1 MTISK
6 QEKFLNLLP
15 DLYEINLNSKNQS
28 DTIFE
33 KFKQFIDFDE
43 GFIYFLNAD
52 SLQLKYSYKNHA
64 NYKVED
70 KFYFQED
77 FKNFLFTKE
86 AVVLDKKSEFI
97 KIVNL
102 DELNKKSYIV
112 AKIFIKSII
121 FGVVLLAKNEASF
134 YDSAD
139 LSMLKTA
146 SCILSYTLKDAELSN
161 VFKIQ
166 LKALKDGIIEKHAAY
181 KTIKEQ
187 NVIGVVDDC
196 GYTSMMGIVE
206 DLLGSISDVELIS
219 KILGILNKD
228 SFTDLI
234 GEDKIK
240 ELQLLAL
247 QRIQEE
253 AAANGGV
260 LSEDSQVVLQAI
272 ENIGEVVPL
281 TEADLAKNPFNQEQ

>member
-102 DELNKKSYIV
+102 DELNKKSYIRFV
-112 AKIFIKSII
+112 EKFRKKRCFWYLKRRSLITIRT
-121 FGVVLLAKNEASF
+121 F
-134 YDSAD
+134 YAR
-139 LSMLKTA
+139 LSGRL
-146 SCILSYTLKDAELSN
+146 
-161 VFKIQ
+161 
-166 LKALKDGIIEKHAAY
+166 
-181 KTIKEQ
+181 
-187 NVIGVVDDC
+187 
-196 GYTSMMGIVE
+196 
-206 DLLGSISDVELIS
+206 
-219 KILGILNKD
+219 
-228 SFTDLI
+228 
-234 GEDKIK
+234 
-240 ELQLLAL
+240 
-247 QRIQEE
+247 
-253 AAANGGV
+253 
-260 LSEDSQVVLQAI
+260 
-272 ENIGEVVPL
+272 
-281 TEADLAKNPFNQEQ
+281 